1 MNVFIVGTPI
11 ETAMALDHRR
21 LNKQIIECRQIIKAL
36 NGETQAWANHPATR
50 QYKNH
55 VEWLKNYLK
64 CLERY
69 REGLYA
75 SEYYSSLCEL
85 EPPEWHT
92 REYIDNMK
100 RRLYTKDNEHY
111 KQWADLGES
120 NVNMYYVDGKWKY
133 YYNNGKQI
141 KK

>member
-11 ETAMALDHRR
+11 ETAMALDRRR

-36 NGETQAWANHPATR
+36 NGETRAWANHPATR

-69 REGLYA
+69 REGLFA

-85 EPPEWHT
+85 ESPEWHT

-100 RRLYTKDNEHY
+100 RRLYTKDKEHY

-120 NVNMYYVDGKWKY
+120 NVNMYYVDGQWKY
-133 YYNNGKQI
+133 YYNNGQI